1 MNFMTPSFVL
11 GGFRVSI
18 LARVMG
24 AALSH
29 ADRMGGHGFRWV
41 FTLQLDNVYNFPV
54 FRLV

>member
-41 FTLQLDNVYNFPV
+41 FTLQLDNVYNCPV